1 MNQPQTSKGIKFLC
15 KMDDKYACMQKTL
28 LAKVILQDIVVNGDS
43 NATPIQIQQLSQL
56 VCAIVRS
63 YAMLQLV
70 NENVT
75 RNMILYVKLYWKFE
89 IGKKEA

>member
-1 MNQPQTSKGIKFLC
+1 M
-15 KMDDKYACMQKTL
+15 YAKKAL
-28 LAKVILQDIVVNGDS
+28 LAKVNLQERLVNGDS

-56 VCAIVRS
+56 ACVIVRS

-75 RNMILYVKLYWKFE
+75 CNMIIYVKLYWKFE
-89 IGKKEA
+89 IGKKVSYDASIPPFIHELIYIVTL